1 MRVRISPTSKIPYL
15 NKSVIEK
22 FANIA
27 IVSENGKTF
36 SMNHLLLISWSSYF
50 KKLLEDARIQD
61 QDTITISTNCSQSDL
76 KTVSDFIMTG
86 ILPCQEVDILNGKLC
101 KGKPKE
107 PKYKLENIVLQSYRI
122 LS

>member
-15 NKSVIEK
+15 NKSVIER

-36 SMNHLLLISWSSYF
+36 SMNHLLLISWSNYF
-50 KKLLEDARIQD
+50 KKLLEDTRIQD

-76 KTVSDFIMTG
+76 KTVSDFVMTG
-86 ILPCQEVDILNGKLC
+86 TLPCQEVDILNGKLC
-101 KGKPKE
+101 KGKPKYFDL
-107 PKYKLENIVLQSYRI
+107 KI
-122 LS
+122 